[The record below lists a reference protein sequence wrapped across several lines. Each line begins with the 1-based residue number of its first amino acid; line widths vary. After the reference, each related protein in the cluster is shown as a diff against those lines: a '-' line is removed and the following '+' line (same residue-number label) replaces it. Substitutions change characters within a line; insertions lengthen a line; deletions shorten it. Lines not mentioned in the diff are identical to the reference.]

1 MRWKPYKAATRR
13 LITIAVCRAPSY
25 ISTSKNS
32 YFQADDD
39 EEALITHGRSTSYS
53 EPSKAHNSPVV
64 RVISQT
70 PTARVKRD
78 RRRKLQGWR
87 FGVAVSAW
95 VAFLC
100 LMLNLLF
107 TVSASIKFRK
117 SMVDGVG
124 TAYEGSC
131 DVVDT
136 WATWVHILINALSSI
151 LLSASNYTMQCL
163 SSPTRKEIDRAHSK
177 GDWVDIGV
185 ASVRNIF
192 GRISRRRTGLWY
204 LLSLSSIPIHLL
216 YNSAI
221 FKTLDANI
229 YVSVP
234 SRCVDL
240 RPMLNEN
247 LLCNRTFWSSI
258 RISYKASLFRLTLLS
273 LNMAM
278 IPGKTFKVFI
288 LSCAVYRLFSRTT
301 PRTPTPRWFKT

>member
-1 MRWKPYKAATRR
+1 MGHITASSFPNCRDQGMRWKPYKAATRR
-13 LITIAVCRAPSY
+13 LTMIAVCRAPSY

-53 EPSKAHNSPVV
+53 EPSKAHNSPVT

-70 PTARVKRD
+70 PTVRVKRD

-185 ASVRNIF
+185 VSVRNIF
-192 GRISRRRTGLWY
+192 GRISRRRTGLWF

-247 LLCNRTFWSSI
+247 LCVIGRFGRQYGFPT
-258 RISYKASLFRLTLLS
+258 R
-273 LNMAM
+273 
-278 IPGKTFKVFI
+278 PVF
-288 LSCAVYRLFSRTT
+288 FD
-301 PRTPTPRWFKT
+301 